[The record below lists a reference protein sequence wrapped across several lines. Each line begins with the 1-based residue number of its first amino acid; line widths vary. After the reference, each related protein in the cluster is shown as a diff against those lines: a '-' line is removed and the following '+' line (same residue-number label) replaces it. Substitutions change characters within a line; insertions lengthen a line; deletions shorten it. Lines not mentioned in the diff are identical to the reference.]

1 MFNRAARKIATPLAL
16 GGALALSA
24 GASPFTGFGYS
35 HADFQPVA
43 LGCKSSSSMSIAGSG
58 MRRKNLYVMEVDV
71 YMIQFYVDE
80 DAMKFVSAWKKD
92 GGNSSLADSLIKG
105 NLGKSSPIAA
115 VNCKF
120 VRDVGKD
127 KVVEAFNE
135 AFKGCDSEAVA
146 GKKINKNKPFCCG
159 TP

>member
-1 MFNRAARKIATPLAL
+1 MFNGAKMLNAAKPLFRS
-16 GGALALSA
+16 ALAFSA
-24 GASPFTGFGYS
+24 VAFTATGYEYS

-43 LGCKSSSSMSIAGSG
+43 LGCKDASSMSVAGSG

-71 YMIQFYVDE
+71 YMIQFYVDG
-80 DAMKFVSAWKKD
+80 DALKCVDAWKK
-92 GGNSSLADSLIKG
+92 GGGESSLSDALIKG
-105 NLGKSSPIAA
+105 NVGKNNSPIAA

-135 AFKGCDSEAVA
+135 AFKGCDPEAVA
-146 GKKINKNKPFCCG
+146 GK
-159 TP
+159 